1 MKKKYEKPRVYM
13 EQFKL
18 AEHIAG
24 CNLTLESGDVDTC
37 DATGT
42 IGEAYLDGSGDNL
55 GWFVNKG
62 ICGVPVHDYCYTNGT
77 STLTT
82 INS

>member
-24 CNLTLESGDVDTC
+24 CNLSLEMGSVEEC
-37 DATGT
+37 DATGN
-42 IGEAYLDGSGDNL
+42 IGDTYLDGTGDNR
-55 GWFVNKG
+55 GWFLSKDV
-62 ICGVPVHDYCYTNGT
+62 CGVVVHDYCYTNGT

>member
-24 CNLTLESGDVDTC
+24 CNLTVNQEDVNTC
-37 DATGT
+37 DATGY
-42 IGEAYLDGSGDNL
+42 IGKEYMDGNGDNK
-55 GWFVNKG
+55 GWFLDNVV
-62 ICGVPVHDYCYTNGT
+62 CGVVVHDYCYTNGT